1 MNKLIKGSIAGAA
14 GVALLLGGAGTF
26 ALWNSTAD
34 IDGAT
39 ITAGTLTVATSNG
52 VWTDQTSATNAI
64 DITDYEIVPGDTLTY
79 TTEVLVN
86 AIGDNL
92 NATLSVD
99 QRSIRPA
106 GGPNDAADV
115 ALAEYLTAHT
125 TLLVTSHGNI
135 SSEAAGVGPSMNL
148 TPDDGDNTY
157 SVTVTI
163 AFPAEVANRN
173 DDLAKTGA
181 VILDEFGVTLA
192 QFIPGS

>member
-1 MNKLIKGSIAGAA
+1 
-14 GVALLLGGAGTF
+14 
-26 ALWNSTAD
+26 
-34 IDGAT
+34 
-39 ITAGTLTVATSNG
+39 
-52 VWTDQTSATNAI
+52 
-64 DITDYEIVPGDTLTY
+64 
-79 TTEVLVN
+79 
-86 AIGDNL
+86 
-92 NATLSVD
+92 
-99 QRSIRPA
+99 
-106 GGPNDAADV
+106 V

>member
-26 ALWNSTAD
+26 ALWNSEAD
-34 IDGAT
+34 IDAAT

>member
-1 MNKLIKGSIAGAA
+1 MNKLIMGSIAGAA

-26 ALWNSTAD
+26 ALWNSEAD
-34 IDGAT
+34 IDAAT

-79 TTEVLVN
+79 TTEVLFN

-106 GGPNDAADV
+106 GGLNDAADV